1 MFRVDRDGNQLEKLN
16 SRSFSDLNIRER
28 DHLQE
33 WVANTPEALA
43 EDLLIIQKEF
53 DGFADTKERLD
64 LLALDKNGCLVVIEN
79 KLDDSGRDVTW
90 QALKYVAYCSTLT
103 QKGILEIY
111 QKYLDRFSRNENA
124 LENLCEFL
132 EVEDLDEVV
141 LNPTNEQR
149 LVLIAANFRK
159 EVTATVLWLLA
170 HKVKAQCF
178 RVVPYSF
185 EDELFVDLQQIIP
198 TPEASDFMIGM
209 AEKDEEEKSVRGAQR
224 RSEKLRVAFWTQ
236 LQEDLLRRDIKLFT
250 NRTATTDRSFTCSTG
265 VSGCRFGFVLNNK
278 EALVALWFNR
288 PNPTENKQLFDE
300 VIAERSSIEKQF
312 GSELNWLR
320 LDDKRSSRVAFAHDF
335 DSYNESSWPDIINW
349 YCEHINKLERAFAE
363 PLARADQR
371 LKSDAAFQAEESTV
385 SIAQGSAGG

>member
-1 MFRVDRDGNQLEKLN
+1 MFRVDRDGNQLEKLT

-28 DHLQE
+28 EHLQE

-53 DGFADTKERLD
+53 DGFADTRERLD
-64 LLALDKNGCLVVIEN
+64 LLALDKNGSLVVIEN

-103 QKGILEIY
+103 QKSILEIY
-111 QKYLDRFSRNENA
+111 QKYLDGERQGESA
-124 LENLCEFL
+124 KENLCEFL
-132 EVEDLDEVV
+132 EVDDLDEVV
-141 LNPTNEQR
+141 LNPANEQR
-149 LVLIAANFRK
+149 LILIAANFRK

-224 RSEKLRVAFWTQ
+224 RGEKLRLAFWTQ
-236 LQEDLLRRDIKLFT
+236 LQEELLKRDIKLFT

-335 DSYNESSWPDIINW
+335 DSYNESSWPDIIDW
-349 YCEHINKLERAFAE
+349 YCEYINRLERAFAE

-371 LKSDAAFQAEESTV
+371 LKSDAAYQAEEKTV
-385 SIAQGSAGG
+385 SIARGRAGR